1 MDETNRLYEGVTES
15 YKEWVIIPAEHHL
28 LCPKLH
34 DEDDEDYRDPG
45 PSSEITAE
53 EKERRIRDAQR
64 RVELTYDLSLL
75 VGITE
80 EQSSGLKEQWIDR
93 TESFLTKCDAC
104 VLHWHMHRK
113 KFFEKLQG

>member
-1 MDETNRLYEGVTES
+1 MDETNRIYEGVTES
-15 YKEWVIIPAEHHL
+15 YKEWVTIPQEYHL

-34 DEDDEDYRDPG
+34 DEDDEDYKDPG
-45 PSSEITAE
+45 PSSAITAE
-53 EKERRIRDAQR
+53 EKEQRIQDSLR

-104 VLHWHMHRK
+104 VRRWHMHRK